1 MTDDIDPPDQS
12 DPAEKALALAR
23 GAEHEHRVMNS
34 PEGVKLLDAVG
45 DAMAAYWQFLEHKG
59 VITDGFEMLVAKC
72 VSFGWE
78 VELLNGAVD
87 RLYPKNDDEHVPSVE
102 GWGRGMEWPR
112 KPIPCDL
119 DKSIWDEA
127 KEAAQAAARAKL
139 DALPHDCAGDAW
151 VAFDL
156 TDQSMVPY
164 LKKQGIGSEHG
175 RRGYCV
181 YAALLHSVNT
191 QNISVHESAAAA
203 AVAVF
208 QKYGARCSTTS
219 KLD

>member
-1 MTDDIDPPDQS
+1 MTVMTDDIDPPDQS

-87 RLYPKNDDEHVPSVE
+87 RLYPKN
-102 GWGRGMEWPR
+102 
-112 KPIPCDL
+112 
-119 DKSIWDEA
+119 EA

-191 QNISVHESAAAA
+191 
-203 AVAVF
+203 
-208 QKYGARCSTTS
+208 
-219 KLD
+219 